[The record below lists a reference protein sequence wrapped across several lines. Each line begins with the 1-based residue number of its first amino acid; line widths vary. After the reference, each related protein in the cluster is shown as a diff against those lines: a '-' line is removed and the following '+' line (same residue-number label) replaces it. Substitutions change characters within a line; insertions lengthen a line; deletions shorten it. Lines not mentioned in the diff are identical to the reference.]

1 MLQCKWNKHCLH
13 KIQCSLK
20 ISQQQHLIPVKA
32 SKIEVRKIS
41 HVLPM
46 TMATKSSLKIASTG
60 VNEVGLL
67 FARMLK
73 TTADRFIL
81 VVLSHIHGKVEAHFL
96 AAFPIS

>member
-1 MLQCKWNKHCLH
+1 
-13 KIQCSLK
+13 
-20 ISQQQHLIPVKA
+20 
-32 SKIEVRKIS
+32 
-41 HVLPM
+41 M
-46 TMATKSSLKIASTG
+46 TMATQSSLKIASTG

-81 VVLSHIHGKVEAHFL
+81 VVLSYINGKVEAHFL